1 MSQENE
7 TISIDTPVDLYDGI
21 ALSPPALVVVYGN
34 NLGKAYYLQQKV
46 QIIGRS
52 LAADIHLDED
62 SVSREHARVR
72 IERNATMVSDLDSTN
87 GVFVNGHRVHE
98 AQLKEGDRLHL
109 GETILKYISGSSSE
123 ARFLEDVYRLMT
135 VDDLTQAFN
144 RQYFQESLKREI
156 SRVVRYRRSLSLA
169 MLDIDQFKMIN
180 DAFGHLA
187 GDEILKA
194 FVALVSRNIRQS
206 DLLARYGGDEFAII
220 LPEAGPDAALKFCE
234 KLRAMVEAHDFQ
246 FQGQAIEVTTSV
258 GLQSYEHTDGG
269 KTVRQLVAAAD
280 AHLYE
285 AKKSGRNR
293 ICTGRFT

>member
-1 MSQENE
+1 MSEQQPCRVALLGLMLESN
-7 TISIDTPVDLYDGI
+7 SFAPVTTEEDY
-21 ALSPPALVVVYGN
+21 VNRVY
-34 NLGKAYYLQQKV
+34 
-46 QIIGRS
+46 
-52 LAADIHLDED
+52 
-62 SVSREHARVR
+62 
-72 IERNATMVSDLDSTN
+72 
-87 GVFVNGHRVHE
+87 
-98 AQLKEGDRLHL
+98 
-109 GETILKYISGSSSE
+109 
-123 ARFLEDVYRLMT
+123 
-135 VDDLTQAFN
+135 
-144 RQYFQESLKREI
+144 
-156 SRVVRYRRSLSLA
+156 
-169 MLDIDQFKMIN
+169 
-180 DAFGHLA
+180 LA

>member
-7 TISIDTPVDLYDGI
+7 TISIDAPVDLYDGI
-21 ALSPPALVVVYGN
+21 ALNPPALVVVYGS
-34 NLGKAYYLQQKV
+34 NLGKAYYLQQEV
-46 QIIGRS
+46 QVIGRA

-72 IERNATMVSDLDSTN
+72 IERNATTVSDLGSTN

-98 AQLKEGDRLHL
+98 AQLKDGDRLHL

-123 ARFLEDVYRLMT
+123 TRFLEDVYRLMT

-234 KLRAMVEAHDFQ
+234 KLRAMVAVHDFQ
-246 FQGQAIEVTTSV
+246 FQGQAIEVTTSI
-258 GLQSYEHTDGG
+258 GLQSYEHTDGD

-280 AHLYE
+280 ARLYE
-285 AKKSGRNR
+285 AKKTGRNR
-293 ICTGRFT
+293 ICTGRFI